1 LLANQQESA
10 ISSVEVIRSRRR
22 RKSVGAR
29 LKGNIMLVSVP
40 YYTPEASLENII
52 NSLREKFNK
61 SLLRKKLNQ
70 EKCLVDIAE
79 VINHKYFRGRLKDYF
94 IEYVTDQNCKFGCCN
109 YQSRSIRIS
118 HRIAFMP
125 HWVRDYVIMH
135 ELAHL
140 IEPNHSRA
148 FWDLVANYKLSE
160 RARGY
165 LIAKG
170 MEEEEGV
177 INE

>member
-1 LLANQQESA
+1 MTDLLANQQEPIVTA
-10 ISSVEVIRSRRR
+10 VEVVRSRRR

-29 LKGNIMLVSVP
+29 LEGNVMMVFAP
-40 YYTPEASLENII
+40 YHIPDASLENII
-52 NSLREKFNK
+52 NDLRKKFNK

-70 EKCLVDIAE
+70 EKPLGIISQE
-79 VINHKYFRGRLKDYF
+79 INNKYFYGKIKNYS

-109 YQSRSIRIS
+109 YHSRNIRIS

-125 HWVRDYVIMH
+125 QWVRDYVIMH

-140 IEPNHSRA
+140 IEPNHSKA
-148 FWDLVANYKLSE
+148 FWDLVSNYKLAE

-170 MEEEEGV
+170 MEDKDE
-177 INE
+177 